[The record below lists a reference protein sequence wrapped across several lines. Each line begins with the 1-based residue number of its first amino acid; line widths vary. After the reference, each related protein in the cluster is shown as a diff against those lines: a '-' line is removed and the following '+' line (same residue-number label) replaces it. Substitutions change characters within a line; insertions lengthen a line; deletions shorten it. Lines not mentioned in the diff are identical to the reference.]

1 MFGFFE
7 MVFAFLTRQ
16 LGTRGDAAD
25 ANGSALARLREIV
38 QKGII
43 VKYTVPSMNV
53 KFSNDTPVQ
62 FTSSTP
68 EGPLK
73 TFRLD
78 RMPFVN
84 PMKVRLRS
92 TVYNSTAVSGT
103 STYFRIRKNGEV
115 ILEKQGF
122 QAGTETFDLDITI
135 DIGDEITLEARRGTT
150 AGYGE
155 LRQFRIMYDVIE
167 STEINGTM
175 S

>member
-16 LGTRGDAAD
+16 LGTRGDDAD

-62 FTSSTP
+62 FGPSTP
-68 EGPLK
+68 EEPLK

-92 TVYNSTAVSGT
+92 TVYNSTAVSTTG
-103 STYFRIRKNGEV
+103 TYFRIRKNGEV

-122 QAGTETFDLDITI
+122 EAGTETFDLDITL
-135 DIGDEITLEARRGTT
+135 DVCDEITLEARRGTT
-150 AGYGE
+150 TGYGE